1 MNGCLGG
8 LVGIT
13 ANCSVVAPWA
23 AVMIGLASGL
33 VYVLSS
39 KLLVM
44 LKIDD
49 AVDAIPVH
57 FFCGIWGCIAT
68 GLFASPVHT
77 GLAYGN
83 DEKVGIF
90 YGSGSLIAVELAGV
104 GFIMLWVGGTMTP
117 FFLVLNALGMFRVDP
132 LEEKVGLDISHHK
145 GAAYDLTGP
154 SAGDVDMLAEK
165 RATAHGEKYEEH
177 A

>member
-13 ANCSVVAPWA
+13 ANCSVVAPWD

-33 VYVLSS
+33 VYVKSF

-49 AVDAIPVH
+49 AVGAIPVH

-83 DEKVGIF
+83 DEKVGLF
-90 YGSGSLIAVELAGV
+90 YGSGSLIAVELAGIA
-104 GFIMLWVGGTMTP
+104 FIIAWTAGIMTP
-117 FFLVLNALGMFRVDP
+117 FFLILNALGMFRVDP
-132 LEEKVGLDISHHK
+132 LEEEVGLDISHHK
-145 GAAYDLTGP
+145 GAAYDLTTADK
-154 SAGDVDMLAEK
+154 SAVDELVEK
-165 RATAHGEKYEEH
+165 RATAHGEKFDE